1 MDKSE
6 KIVTMVFNPETG
18 EITDS
23 FREGDSYKK
32 YTREDKEKIRNFLR
46 ENDECEPFN
55 EGVSFVKLYDDI
67 LDDLGEWL
75 TTAEFSF
82 AIRLAKHV
90 SYKDCILRT
99 NGNPNGKILNVQDLA
114 ALMKTDPSIVRRYV
128 SSLVKKGVLGKHVTG
143 CRDNPNIQIKAIT
156 CNPYIFSRGNKL
168 NPTAVSLF
176 ANSRWK

>member
-1 MDKSE
+1 
-6 KIVTMVFNPETG
+6 MVFNPETG

>member
-1 MDKSE
+1 MDNSE
-6 KIVTMVFNPETG
+6 KIVTMVLNPETG

-32 YTREDKEKIRNFLR
+32 YTREDKEKIRNFLK
-46 ENDECEPFN
+46 EKDECEPFN

-67 LDDLGEWL
+67 LDDLGEYL
-75 TTAEFSF
+75 TTGEFSF

-114 ALMKTDPSIVRRYV
+114 ALMKTDPTVVRRYV

>member
-1 MDKSE
+1 MDNSE
-6 KIVTMVFNPETG
+6 KIVTMVLDAETG

-32 YTREDKEKIRNFLR
+32 YTREDKEKIRNFMK
-46 ENDECEPFN
+46 EKNECEPFN

-67 LDDLGEWL
+67 LDDLGECL
-75 TTAEFSF
+75 TTGEFSF

-99 NGNPNGKILNVQDLA
+99 NGNPNGKILNVQDLSV
-114 ALMKTDPSIVRRYV
+114 LMKTDPSVVRRYV
-128 SSLVKKGVLGKHVTG
+128 SSLIKKGVLGKHITG

>member
-1 MDKSE
+1 MNDSKQILS
-6 KIVTMVFNPETG
+6 IMVDPQTG

-23 FREGDSYKK
+23 FRDGDSYKK
-32 YTREDKEKIRNFLR
+32 YTREDKDKIRKFLK

-55 EGVSFVKLYDDI
+55 EGVSFVKLYDDV
-67 LDDLGEWL
+67 LDDLSECL
-75 TTAEFSF
+75 TSAEFEF

-99 NGNPNGKILNVQDLA
+99 NGNPNGKILNAQDLA
-114 ALMKTDPSIVRRYV
+114 ELMKSDPSAVRRNI
-128 SSLVKKGVLGKHVTG
+128 SSLIKKGVLGKHVTG

>member
-1 MDKSE
+1 MDNSE
-6 KIVTMVFNPETG
+6 KIVTMVLDPETG

-32 YTREDKEKIRNFLR
+32 YTREDKEKVRNFLK
-46 ENDECEPFN
+46 EKDECEPFN

-67 LDDLGEWL
+67 LDDLGECL
-75 TTAEFSF
+75 TTGEFSF

-114 ALMKTDPSIVRRYV
+114 VLMKTDPSVVRRYV
-128 SSLVKKGVLGKHVTG
+128 SSLIKKGVLGKHVTG

-176 ANSRWK
+176 SNSRWK